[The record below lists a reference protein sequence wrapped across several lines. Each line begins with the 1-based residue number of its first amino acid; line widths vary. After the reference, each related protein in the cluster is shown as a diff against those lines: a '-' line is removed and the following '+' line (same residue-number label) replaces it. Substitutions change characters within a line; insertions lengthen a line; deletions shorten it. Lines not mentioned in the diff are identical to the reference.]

1 MTAAVKKAGI
11 AGLAKTAE
19 AVSPATRLLLV
30 ALCLTIIYLLF
41 DIIDKREN
49 LRQLAK
55 QRYATEDA
63 INDLKDEQ
71 RALEL
76 EYLTLTRYDNIAER
90 AATLQMVMPQ
100 MADGNLLYLTGQTL
114 DVSAA
119 SATQGDKP

>member
-63 INDLKDEQ
+63 INDLNDEQ

-100 MADGNLLYLTGQTL
+100 MVDGNLLYLAGQTL